1 MGGECLPCDR
11 LVCREGGLNDELLAG
26 LDGADEAEFGTRECT
41 LIDGVSADVDLT
53 QPLMIAVHNHG
64 TSP

>member
-1 MGGECLPCDR
+1 MTSSSQALT
-11 LVCREGGLNDELLAG
+11 ELTRP
-26 LDGADEAEFGTRECT
+26 EFGTRECT
-41 LIDGVSADVDLT
+41 LNDGVSADVDLT